1 VAEGQT
7 ISIENVPP
15 KAAWDHLKAHKNSAL
30 VDCRTQFEWDTIG
43 VPDLTGIDSAAH
55 LIEWRKQPDMSVN
68 PAFLEELDAGLNGA
82 YPEHIFFICRS
93 GARSFEAAAYV
104 QNQLASK
111 DISCTCVNVAE
122 GFEGDPDP
130 GGQRGVVNGWKFN
143 NLPWQIG

>member
-1 VAEGQT
+1 MAAGQS

-15 KAAWDHLKAHKNSAL
+15 QTAWVHLSADKNSAL

-55 LIEWRKQPDMSVN
+55 LIQWRQQPDMSVN
-68 PAFLEELDAGLNGA
+68 PGFLDDLEASFDGA
-82 YPEHIFFICRS
+82 YPERIFFLCRS

-111 DISCTCVNVAE
+111 NINCVCVNVAE

-143 NLPWQIG
+143 NLPWQLG